1 MQIFIM
7 RHGQAS
13 PVAAVDS
20 ERPLT
25 QHGIDEVTLMANWL
39 KSFPFKFDKIFVSPF
54 KRAQQTAN
62 TVTSL
67 LNEQSFFVSNSP
79 TTIDFIT
86 PSGSAR
92 DFRNFIDGIIHE
104 TESAN
109 IDKNNKEQ
117 RFLIISHMPL
127 VSYLV
132 AELTHQQNCPIF
144 QTAAIAE
151 ISYDERNMVGH
162 LQQLISPSD
171 LH

>member
-13 PVAAVDS
+13 SMAAADA

-25 QHGIDEVTLMANWL
+25 QHGVDEVTLMANWL
-39 KSFPFKFDKIFVSPF
+39 KSLLLTFDKIFVSPF

-62 TVTSL
+62 TVTAL
-67 LNEQSFFVSNSP
+67 LNDNSGVISNFI
-79 TTIDFIT
+79 TTLDFIT
-86 PSGSAR
+86 PSGSAHECR
-92 DFRNFIDGIIHE
+92 DYIDRVLH
-104 TESAN
+104 
-109 IDKNNKEQ
+109 DKEMKNGEKEQ
-117 RFLIISHMPL
+117 RVLIISHMPL

-151 ISYDERNMVGH
+151 INYDEETMTGQ
-162 LQQLISPSD
+162 LQQLISPND